1 MHSRNLKK
9 KCDLVR
15 NVMEFIFELAQL
27 IKFSPKRLAL
37 FDNLSKKVA
46 VQTGGEVSPPS
57 LRVLCP
63 TRWTVTGAS
72 IKSVLDY
79 YESLD
84 EIQQGHDDYAANCNC
99 NLHGLNCNPCNFKI
113 IMIPTYRFCIVVGN
127 SHTNS
132 GITIH

>member
-27 IKFSPKRLAL
+27 IQFSPKRLAL

-46 VQTGGEVSPPS
+46 VQTGGEVSTPS

-63 TRWTVTGAS
+63 TRWTVRGAS

-79 YESLD
+79 YEVLQNSLD
-84 EIQQGHDDYAANCNC
+84 EIQQGHDDYAANCSC
-99 NLHGLNCNPCNFKI
+99 NLQLQFQNNYDPHVQVLYCSRK
-113 IMIPTYRFCIVVGN
+113 
-127 SHTNS
+127 
-132 GITIH
+132 